1 MQPGGGF
8 VETTGPAIPQALPP
22 PHPRRNP
29 SARGCLPGFI
39 TVPFITAC
47 LDNAVVVPIVRPTG
61 MPRRD
66 PYPLT
71 EHSHGENQTRR
82 LRLWTFPRSRDVE
95 YQTRGRK
102 KGRKAAPLSMF
113 LPRAALRVYREQSRL
128 LSPRN
133 IELSLARVERSEM
146 RLETRRKCSAPELR
160 SLNCLLEELIKSIL
174 PERLAW
180 GIEGNSCRGLRPIL
194 RSTFLTSVLREL

>member
-102 KGRKAAPLSMF
+102 KGEER
-113 LPRAALRVYREQSRL
+113 QL
-128 LSPRN
+128 LSQCSFPEQLCASIGN
-133 IELSLARVERSEM
+133 NLAYYHRERSN
-146 RLETRRKCSAPELR
+146 SR
-160 SLNCLLEELIKSIL
+160 S
-174 PERLAW
+174 
-180 GIEGNSCRGLRPIL
+180 
-194 RSTFLTSVLREL
+194 RESREVRWD